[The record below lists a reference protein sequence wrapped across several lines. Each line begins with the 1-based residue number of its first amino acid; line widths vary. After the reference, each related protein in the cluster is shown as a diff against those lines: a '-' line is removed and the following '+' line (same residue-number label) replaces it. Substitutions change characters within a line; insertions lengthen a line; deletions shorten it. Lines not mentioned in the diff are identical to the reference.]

1 MCVLSMSILGKAAKP
16 SQRAGFALV
25 VALSMMSFVLL
36 LLLSL
41 STLVQV
47 ECAAANQRRNT
58 LLAREHARLALLL
71 AIGQLQQHAG
81 HDARVSA
88 RAEILGDG
96 NYDAAARYWTG
107 IWDTSDPN
115 AKPKWL
121 ISGGGAP
128 FGNAAESLIQLVGPG
143 SVGTDSSQYVAA
155 PSVDVLNHRG
165 QRSARIAWWVGDQ
178 GVKASCRAPPPQ
190 TSAGPN
196 YLTAPATQNLE
207 FALASSQGLEALFP
221 AYQRHHSAA
230 AEQLERVQSLSQ
242 LLGLEDFTPNP
253 TNFNG
258 EALFHALAPLSC
270 GVLASV
276 VPNAQGGLLRD
287 LSLYPE
293 LLPAGF
299 DAYLQLAEANA
310 QQLENA
316 ANAVEQLRLHSP
328 LHGLE
333 QIGPLQDGQIATP
346 VTPIL
351 SNLMLAFSIH
361 SDTPSDPR
369 LYLRM
374 RFFCELW
381 NPFTSTLRMLDGDG
395 NPLDLELE
403 IDGLPTLRISKSA
416 GAAHT
421 HAQIDLQHLLGH
433 NADDPDSPMVIT
445 LKNDATEAWLPG
457 RSKNWT
463 GVDADEQAGRSPYQ
477 SVTTDSKQWNRN
489 NRTLGGARGIDTQI
503 DLPGN
508 GLQRLKSNQATTL
521 RIQLFASNAASEQ
534 RTLLCDL
541 DGITYERVTTTPRSA
556 TSKSANFGYHIILR
570 GPHLS
575 RDAPDAFRG
584 LWLKHHDHRN
594 PQPPFYPAW
603 NLDFD
608 PQAQTG
614 SAYIPVKDGLA
625 ALPTPLP
632 EEIHGGNV
640 NGTIHFPI
648 FRRLWDRSIPHL
660 HKLWQDAPLFELP
673 RQRPLAL
680 ASLQHLYFH
689 NERPFQVGNSW
700 GAAGASNTLA
710 WFDHYYFSAFSRNDD
725 PASYDRARPLPNP
738 RLTAYDFSAPAAS
751 LAHWQ
756 STAASDPIAAR
767 LPATQLMVANR
778 FNLNSTS
785 VAAWKAVLGSLRV
798 HGWSYLD
805 YPDNTADL
813 TNLGTQPATQARFF
827 SRFSHSQAET
837 YRTSPTPPTVDA
849 EMVAPAAFYRRGTR
863 HFDAEQIDA
872 LARQIV
878 QRLKARAAP
887 FLSIEDFLS
896 AAPGGGGSLIE
907 QAIATVFTRNG
918 RQQWDHAWETKH
930 TRGDPAELID
940 IDYLSPGFLTQAD
953 IMTAIG
959 PMLSPR
965 SDTFKI
971 RARGLCLSP
980 AGEALA
986 SATLEATLQR
996 CPTPVNPTAGSGPTA
1011 RTFKQ
1016 LATRWLSA
1024 AEL

>member
-1 MCVLSMSILGKAAKP
+1 MSITAKTSQP
-16 SQRAGFALV
+16 SPRAGFALV
-25 VALSMMSFVLL
+25 VALSMMAFVLL
-36 LLLSL
+36 LLLSVT
-41 STLVQV
+41 TLVQV
-47 ECAAANQRRNT
+47 ERAAAQHQLHT
-58 LLAREHARLALLL
+58 LRARENARLALLL

-96 NYDAAARYWTG
+96 NYDPATRFWTG
-107 IWDTSDPN
+107 IWDTSDPSAEPN
-115 AKPKWL
+115 WL
-121 ISGGGAP
+121 VSGSHTP
-128 FGNAAESLIQLVGPG
+128 LGNQPDDLIQLVGPG
-143 SVGTDSSQYVAA
+143 SAGNDISQYVAA
-155 PSVDVLNHRG
+155 PAVEVLNAQGRVC
-165 QRSARIAWWVGDQ
+165 AKIAWWVSDE
-178 GVKASCRAPPPQ
+178 GVKASVGGPPLNARPE
-190 TSAGPN
+190 PN
-196 YLTAPATQNLE
+196 YLAAPATENLE
-207 FALASSQGLEALFP
+207 RLLASSQGLEALFP
-221 AYQRHHSAA
+221 AYQRNISANPDHLA
-230 AEQLERVQSLSQ
+230 RVCSLSQ
-242 LLGLEDFTPNP
+242 LLSLKDFTPDS
-253 TNFNG
+253 TRFHG
-258 EALFHALAPLSC
+258 EAPFHAVAPISL

-276 VPNAQGGLLRD
+276 LPNHQGGLLRD

-299 DAYLQLAEANA
+299 DTYLELAEANA
-310 QQLENA
+310 QQLESA
-316 ANAVEQLRLHSP
+316 ENAVDHIRLHSP
-328 LHGLE
+328 LRGLDN
-333 QIGPLQDGQIATP
+333 IGPLRDGQIATP

-351 SNLMLAFSIH
+351 SNIMMAFSIH
-361 SDTPSDPR
+361 LNTPSDKR

-403 IDGLPTLRISKSA
+403 IDGLPTVQVSKA
-416 GAAHT
+416 GGTAHN
-421 HAQIDLQHLLGH
+421 HASIDLQSLVGYAA
-433 NADDPDSPMVIT
+433 NDPDSPMVIT
-445 LKNDATEAWLPG
+445 LKNDSTEDWLPG

-463 GVDADEQAGRSPYQ
+463 GVNADEQAGRSPYQ
-477 SVTTDSKQWNRN
+477 STATDSKQWNRN
-489 NRTLGGARGIDTQI
+489 NRTLGGARGIDTQV

-508 GLQRLKSNQATTL
+508 SAHRLESSEPTSL
-521 RIQLFASNAASEQ
+521 RIRLFATNPTRGQ
-534 RTLLCDL
+534 RTLLSDL
-541 DGITYERVTTTPRSA
+541 DGITYEPISTTPRPA

-594 PQPPFYPAW
+594 PQPTFYRNW

-608 PQAQTG
+608 PLAETG
-614 SAYIPVKDGLA
+614 SAYVPVKDGTSALA
-625 ALPTPLP
+625 SPLP
-632 EEIHGGNV
+632 EAIYGGNV

-648 FRRLWDRSIPHL
+648 FRRLWDRSAPHL

-680 ASLQHLYFH
+680 AALQHLYFH

-700 GAAGASNTLA
+700 GADGAINSLA
-710 WFDHYYFSAFSRNDD
+710 WFDHYYFSGFSRKDD
-725 PASYDRARPLPNP
+725 PARYDPTRSLPNP
-738 RLTAYDFSAPAAS
+738 GMITYDFTHPAAS
-751 LAHWQ
+751 LTHWQ
-756 STAASDPIAAR
+756 SSAASDPAAAR
-767 LPATQLMVANR
+767 QPATQLMIANR

-785 VAAWKAVLGSLRV
+785 VAAWKAVLGSLRM
-798 HGWSYLD
+798 HDWNYLD
-805 YPDNTADL
+805 YPKNTSDLSDL
-813 TNLGTQPATQARFF
+813 TTAQATQARFF

-837 YRTSPTPPTVDA
+837 YQTPPTPQTIAA
-849 EMVAPAAFYRRGTR
+849 ETVAPATFYRRGTR

-878 QRLKARAAP
+878 ERLKACAQP

-896 AAPGGGGSLIE
+896 AAPNSEASLME

-918 RQQWDHAWETKH
+918 RQQWDHSWETNH

-971 RARGLCLSP
+971 RARGICFSP
-980 AGEALA
+980 TGEELG

-996 CPTPVNPTAGSGPTA
+996 CPTQSHPTASTGPTQ
-1011 RTFKQ
+1011 RTFKR
-1016 LATRWLSA
+1016 LATRWLST